1 MKKNYMQPNTIIVNI
16 RMHSLL
22 SNSPGSTPGL
32 GGTTSNTSDLL
43 SRERGWD
50 DDEED
55 W

>member
-1 MKKNYMQPNTIIVNI
+1 MKKNYMQPNTIIVQLK
-16 RMHSLL
+16 MHSMIAA
-22 SNSPGSTPGL
+22 SPKL
-32 GGTTSNTSDLL
+32 GGTTSNPDDLL